1 MNLYRISSGYR
12 TKDFAVIAAASHR
25 DAKKFISLL
34 ARGMKLPKDISI
46 VLIGVATYGTPAGL
60 VVAAFNVR

>member
-25 DAKKFISLL
+25 DAKKFF
-34 ARGMKLPKDISI
+34 RGRKIPKDFSI